1 MRGDLGDGAPLV
13 EGVLDDDAIALQ
25 DGEAL
30 GAGEDGDID
39 AAGVQAGGADRAVSA
54 RADHENS
61 GLVAF
66 HVS

>member
-1 MRGDLGDGAPLV
+1 
-13 EGVLDDDAIALQ
+13 
-25 DGEAL
+25 
-30 GAGEDGDID
+30 
-39 AAGVQAGGADRAVSA
+39 VQAGGADRAVNA